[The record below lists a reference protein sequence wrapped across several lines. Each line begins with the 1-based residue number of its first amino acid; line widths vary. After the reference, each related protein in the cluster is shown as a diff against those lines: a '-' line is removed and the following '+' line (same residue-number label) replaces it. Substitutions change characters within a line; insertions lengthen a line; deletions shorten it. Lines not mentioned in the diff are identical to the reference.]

1 VLSAVTDAA
10 QEQAADELSALVRSP
25 LSAIF
30 GRGRQVEGP
39 RVIRLSAA
47 ERPPL
52 IYAIGDIHGCLDALL
67 SLEAQIVADAEGVAG
82 EKWLVYLGDYVD
94 RGPRSA
100 HVIDHLM
107 TEPPPGCRRICLR
120 GNHEAMMLAALDD
133 PFALDD
139 WLALGGDATLLS
151 YGVASQELEALRRGG
166 RATSRLNLIRAHIP
180 DEHVGFL
187 RDLVAMLSV
196 PGYVFVHAGLRP
208 GVSFM
213 EQDAEDMIWI
223 RGEFLDAMHDF
234 GAVVVH
240 GHTIAPEPELLA
252 GRIGIDTGCFMTGRL
267 TALRIDATGAPTFLH
282 T

>member
-1 VLSAVTDAA
+1 MV
-10 QEQAADELSALVRSP
+10 
-25 LSAIF
+25 

-52 IYAIGDIHGCLDALL
+52 LYAIGDIHGCLDALL
-67 SLEAQIVADAEGVAG
+67 SLEALIVADAEGVPG

-100 HVIDHLM
+100 QVIDHLIAAA
-107 TEPPPGCRRICLR
+107 PPGFRRICLR
-120 GNHEAMMLAALDD
+120 GNHEAMMLSALDD
-133 PFALDD
+133 PLALDD

-151 YGVASQELEALRRGG
+151 YGVNAEEIEALRRGG
-166 RATSRLNLIRAHIP
+166 RATRRLNVVRAHVP
-180 DEHVGFL
+180 QEHIAFL
-187 RDLVAMLSV
+187 KDLVAMLSV

-213 EQDAEDMIWI
+213 DQDAEDMVWI

-234 GAVVVH
+234 GAIVVH
-240 GHTIAPEPELLA
+240 GHTIAPEPELLT
-252 GRIGIDTGCFMTGRL
+252 GRIGIDTGCFMSGRL
-267 TALRIDATGAPTFLH
+267 TALRIDATGAVKFLQ